1 MKNRDDVNQSEDRV
15 SVRLDSNERGYA
27 NQCIMTLQE
36 RRLKLRPNHPTV
48 HVCVHASKYGMPV
61 ILVQIEEGAG
71 QI

>member
-1 MKNRDDVNQSEDRV
+1 M

-27 NQCIMTLQE
+27 NQCIMTLQAL
-36 RRLKLRPNHPTV
+36 RLQLRPKHPTV
-48 HVCVHASKYGMPV
+48 HVCVHASTYGMPV